1 MSKNDE
7 LLFQSQS
14 LKANNTII
22 WNNNNINGNINI
34 NNNFSNSIN
43 PIKRSGSI
51 TFKNNAYN
59 KSVISSPII
68 TPNSS
73 NFKKIRLG
81 ANGNKS
87 KPKTKNFSNNHFGIK
102 TEGNQLEMNHA
113 KNYINYLHEHLDTSY
128 NANNE
133 LSNKTEMI
141 INMTKDIES
150 EIKRN
155 NDIYKSLI
163 LSYNDKLKAN
173 NKYKNEFINF
183 LNKYKKQFKSISS

>member
-1 MSKNDE
+1 
-7 LLFQSQS
+7 
-14 LKANNTII
+14 
-22 WNNNNINGNINI
+22 
-34 NNNFSNSIN
+34 
-43 PIKRSGSI
+43 
-51 TFKNNAYN
+51 
-59 KSVISSPII
+59 
-68 TPNSS
+68 
-73 NFKKIRLG
+73 
-81 ANGNKS
+81 
-87 KPKTKNFSNNHFGIK
+87 
-102 TEGNQLEMNHA
+102 MNHA

-173 NKYKNEFINF
+173 NKYKTN
-183 LNKYKKQFKSISS
+183 L